1 MFVLSTLYIS
11 TELENFRLSS
21 SNRMNTVFVKI
32 STMTHISHLYNLCY
46 ITYSF
51 DFALIFQ
58 NPSNPSKLIFGVDT
72 GYIHTMTFKKPV
84 SQLFETPFKND
95 EGVQKIFWSVSI

>member
-1 MFVLSTLYIS
+1 
-11 TELENFRLSS
+11 
-21 SNRMNTVFVKI
+21 
-32 STMTHISHLYNLCY
+32 MTHQIFTIYVIQQIHSILL
-46 ITYSF
+46 
-51 DFALIFQ
+51 LIFQ